1 MAAVAKLTAFVD
13 ATRAVLAAML
23 ALFAVVSAV
32 EAFEDAVVAR
42 S

>member
-1 MAAVAKLTAFVD
+1 MAALARLTAFVD
-13 ATRAVLAAML
+13 ATRAVLAVKL
-23 ALFAVVSAV
+23 ALFAVERAV